1 MGEGVAGRRNG
12 GRGAAALAGLA
23 GLILLGGCN
32 REKATDII
40 LSPTPTQLAVE
51 PSAVSLP
58 VGGTAT
64 LRAVVVPAG
73 DNRADWSSS
82 DPAVAT
88 VSMSVG
94 NGVVTCVAAGSA
106 SISVVSTPNPA
117 LRATAAVTCTAP
129 QATPQ
134 PPPGTEPPPDGL
146 ITVSPGT
153 LRFVH
158 DVGSSP
164 CPQAVGEFDVR
175 SFSAA
180 RIFVSIRSNDGAI
193 EVEPAE
199 FVLESGETR
208 AVRVAFNCR
217 RQNSFNTNI
226 RLDANTG
233 SGATD
238 VDVVRVEA
246 VIR

>member
-1 MGEGVAGRRNG
+1 MGDRVAMRQGWM
-12 GRGAAALAGLA
+12 RGAAAMAGLA
-23 GLILLGGCN
+23 GLVLLGGCN
-32 REKATDII
+32 REKATDVI
-40 LSPTPTQLAVE
+40 LSPTPTQLTVE

-58 VGGTAT
+58 VGGTTT

-88 VSMSVG
+88 ISLSVG
-94 NGVVTCVAAGSA
+94 NGTVTCVAAGSA
-106 SISVVSTPNPA
+106 SITVVSTPNPT
-117 LRATAAVTCTAP
+117 LRASAAVTCTAP
-129 QATPQ
+129 QAAPQ
-134 PPPGTEPPPDGL
+134 PPPGTEPPQDGL
-146 ITVSPGT
+146 MAVSPGT
-153 LRFVH
+153 VRFVH

-175 SFSAA
+175 NAHGA
-180 RIFVSIRSNDGAI
+180 RIFVAIRSNDGAI
-193 EVEPAE
+193 EVAPAE
-199 FVLESGETR
+199 FVLELGETR
-208 AVRVAFNCR
+208 TVRVAFNCR

-226 RLDANTG
+226 RLDANNG
-233 SGATD
+233 SGRTD

>member
-1 MGEGVAGRRNG
+1 MVDRKAGRRSRA
-12 GRGAAALAGLA
+12 RGPALAASLAALAV
-23 GLILLGGCN
+23 IGGCN

-40 LSPTPTQLAVE
+40 LSPIPTQLTVE
-51 PSAVSLP
+51 PAAVSLL
-58 VGGTAT
+58 VGGTTT
-64 LRAVVVPAG
+64 LRSVVVPAG

-88 VSMSVG
+88 VSISVS
-94 NGVVTCVAAGSA
+94 NGLVTCVAAGTA
-106 SISVVSTPNPA
+106 SITAVSTPNPT
-117 LRATAAVTCTAP
+117 LRASSAVTCTAP
-129 QATPQ
+129 AGPAE
-134 PPPGTEPPPDGL
+134 PPPGTDPSQDGL
-146 ITVSPGT
+146 IAVSPGT

-175 SFSAA
+175 SFGGT

-199 FVLESGETR
+199 FVLETGERRT
-208 AVRVAFNCR
+208 VRVAFNCR
-217 RQNSFNTNI
+217 RQNSFSTNI
-226 RLDANTG
+226 RLDANNG
-233 SGATD
+233 SGTTD

>member
-1 MGEGVAGRRNG
+1 MADRKSARRAGAPVPVLAMGL
-12 GRGAAALAGLA
+12 AALA
-23 GLILLGGCN
+23 LIGGCN

-40 LSPTPTQLAVE
+40 LSPIPTQLTVDPA
-51 PSAVSLP
+51 AVSLP
-58 VGGTAT
+58 VGGTTT
-64 LRAVVVPAG
+64 LRAVVLPAG

-82 DPAVAT
+82 NPAVAT
-88 VSMSVG
+88 VDVAVS
-94 NGVVTCVAAGSA
+94 NGLVTCVAAGSA
-106 SISVVSTPNPA
+106 SITAVSTPNPT
-117 LRATAAVTCTAP
+117 LRSSAAVTCTAP
-129 QATPQ
+129 EGPTP
-134 PPPGTEPPPDGL
+134 PPPGTDPSQDGL
-146 ITVSPGT
+146 MEVSPGT

-175 SFSAA
+175 SFAGS

-193 EVEPAE
+193 EVEPTE
-199 FVLESGETR
+199 FVLETGERRT
-208 AVRVAFNCR
+208 VRVAFNCR

-226 RLDANTG
+226 RLDANNG
-233 SGATD
+233 SGSTD